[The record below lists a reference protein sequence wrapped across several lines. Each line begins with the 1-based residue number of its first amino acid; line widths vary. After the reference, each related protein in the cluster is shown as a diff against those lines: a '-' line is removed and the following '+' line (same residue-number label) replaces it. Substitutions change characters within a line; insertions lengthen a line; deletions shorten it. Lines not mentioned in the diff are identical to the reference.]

1 MMKRRT
7 VLLLCI
13 LAILSLVIPKK
24 AVSQPS
30 QTSSSPE
37 PIALYEG
44 EILIYLLPQ
53 GRDLRNQGMDIG
65 SELQTDQE
73 LNQQDFYTFQVFNS
87 KRANIQGSTTIGYFS
102 VNKHTAEIWDDN
114 NQIRMSSAELD
125 GIQRILRQAHHID
138 ASTMRKFGTLRP
150 GDW

>member
-1 MMKRRT
+1 MVVKRRSI
-7 VLLLCI
+7 VLLCL
-13 LAILSLVIPKK
+13 LAILLAVIPKK
-24 AVSQPS
+24 AVSQSS

-53 GRDLRNQGMDIG
+53 GRELRNQGMDIG
-65 SELQTDQE
+65 SEVNQ
-73 LNQQDFYTFQVFNS
+73 NQQDFYTFQVFNS
-87 KRANIQGSTTIGYFS
+87 KRTNGQGSTTIGYFS

-114 NQIRMSSAELD
+114 NQKRVSTTELE
-125 GIQRILRQAHHID
+125 GIQRILRQAHRID
-138 ASTMRKFGTLRP
+138 ASTVRKFGALRP

>member
-1 MMKRRT
+1 MVKRRT
-7 VLLLCI
+7 VVLLWI
-13 LAILSLVIPKK
+13 LAILLLVIPKN

-53 GRDLRNQGMDIG
+53 GRELRNQGMDIG
-65 SELQTDQE
+65 SEVKPNQKLD
-73 LNQQDFYTFQVFNS
+73 QQDFYTFQVFNS
-87 KRANIQGSTTIGYFS
+87 KRTNVQGTTTIGYFS

-114 NQIRMSSAELD
+114 NQKQVVTAELE

-138 ASTMRKFGTLRP
+138 ASTVRKFGTLRP

>member
-1 MMKRRT
+1 MMKRRAV
-7 VLLLCI
+7 VLLWM

-24 AVSQPS
+24 AVTQPS

-44 EILIYLLPQ
+44 QILIYLLPQ
-53 GRDLRNQGMDIG
+53 GRELRNQGMDIR
-65 SELQTDQE
+65 SELQTNQK

-87 KRANIQGSTTIGYFS
+87 KRTNVQGSTTIGYFS
-102 VNKHTAEIWDDN
+102 VNKHAAEIWDDD
-114 NQIRMSSAELD
+114 NQKRAVTAELE

-138 ASTMRKFGTLRP
+138 ASTVSKFGTLRP

>member
-1 MMKRRT
+1 MVKRRT
-7 VLLLCI
+7 VVLLWI
-13 LAILSLVIPKK
+13 LAILLLVIPKN

-53 GRDLRNQGMDIG
+53 GRELRNQGMDIG
-65 SELQTDQE
+65 SEVQPNQKLD
-73 LNQQDFYTFQVFNS
+73 QQDFYTFQVFNS
-87 KRANIQGSTTIGYFS
+87 KRTNVQGTTTIGYFS

-114 NQIRMSSAELD
+114 NQKQVVTAELE

-138 ASTMRKFGTLRP
+138 ASTVRKFGALRP